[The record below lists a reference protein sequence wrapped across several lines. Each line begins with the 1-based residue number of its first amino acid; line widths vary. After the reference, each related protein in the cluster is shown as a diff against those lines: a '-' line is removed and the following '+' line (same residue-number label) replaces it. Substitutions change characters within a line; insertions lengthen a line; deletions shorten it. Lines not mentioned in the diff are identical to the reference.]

1 MSDVW
6 FLAWHHI
13 SDVCSPMSDVQC
25 LMSFLQYL
33 MCGILSLMSDV
44 WHPISD
50 VLCPMS
56 YVLCQVVGSVYM
68 TPGQLSPQ
76 SEFTP
81 VPSHGSILVYMIP
94 PQNAMLARV
103 TPAWVHPSSCTVM
116 RISLWYEIS
125 QRYHVNIEWPI
136 VPVWNRSAGRL
147 EQVACVMF
155 AILNHMWILS
165 TWSVPSNSKIWN
177 GPVIM

>member
-1 MSDVW
+1 MSNVW
-6 FLAWHHI
+6 CLISCLTSHIWCLQSNVWCSMSNVFSPI
-13 SDVCSPMSDVQC
+13 SDVLRLISVVLWLMCDVWL
-25 LMSFLQYL
+25 LMSSVQFL

-50 VLCPMS
+50 VLCPIS
-56 YVLCQVVGSVYM
+56 YVLCQVLGGVYM

-76 SEFTP
+76 SELTS

-103 TPAWVHPSSCTVM
+103 TPAWVHPGSCTVM

-147 EQVACVMF
+147 EQVAHV
-155 AILNHMWILS
+155 
-165 TWSVPSNSKIWN
+165 
-177 GPVIM
+177 